1 MTNIEPYQQLPQV
14 TMATDTQVQQPVV
27 MQGMPLQLLQGQM
40 SLQQNQIPM
49 QQGNLP
55 FQQGQIPIQQGQ
67 FQIQQGQ
74 FPIHQGQFQV
84 QGQLQQGQ
92 PQVIQL
98 GQNGLFQGQQFL
110 QMLPNG
116 QLIQGQ
122 PIQIQ
127 GQPTQ
132 IPQQI
137 FLQGQN
143 QTSGQYVPFSN
154 FNQGQFLSQF
164 QGQSQVV
171 QNQDGQAVIYQQPDL
186 QIKQEDTSQD
196 EQDATPVTTEESAN
210 EINQNNGSPLTTSQ
224 FNQQQT
230 LQSTLSQF
238 LSSGNQI
245 TYPQIVNQTPGQS
258 QVNLSQI
265 PIIQPNGQVMTASSS
280 PVTPQILQANGQ
292 VIPVSSSSSTMPQ
305 ILQANGQV
313 MPVCSSS
320 STMPQILQANGQVM
334 PVCSSS
340 STMPQI
346 LQANGQV
353 MPVCSSSSTLS
364 QIFQANGQ
372 VIPVSSSSS
381 TMPQIIQNGTMP
393 QLVQT
398 GVAPSVF
405 QSGQVIQSGML
416 TQGGNLISPSLTQPT
431 GTSNTMGTAQVIQLG
446 QLPAG
451 FQMSSNGGQQIMVLN
466 GANLQRMPIS
476 DNNEEEP
483 LYVNAK
489 QYHRILKRR
498 QARAKLEA
506 QGKIPKERRKYLH
519 ESRHK
524 HAMQRCRGDGGRF
537 FTTKLEPNDEGY
549 DFKSEQSDEITDASA
564 VTDFLNLEDSDL
576 RPLKIS
582 EDNS

>member
-1 MTNIEPYQQLPQV
+1 MTNIEQYQQLPQV

-74 FPIHQGQFQV
+74 FPIHQGQIQV

-265 PIIQPNGQVMTASSS
+265 PIIQANGQVMSASSS

-292 VIPVSSSSSTMPQ
+292 VIPASSSSSTMPQILQANGQVMPVSSSSSTMPQ

-320 STMPQILQANGQVM
+320 STMPQIL
-334 PVCSSS
+334 
-340 STMPQI
+340 
-346 LQANGQV
+346 
-353 MPVCSSSSTLS
+353 
-364 QIFQANGQ
+364 QANGQ

-451 FQMSSNGGQQIMVLN
+451 IQMSSNGGQQIMVLN

>member
-1 MTNIEPYQQLPQV
+1 MTNIEQYQQLPQV

-74 FPIHQGQFQV
+74 FPIHQGQIQV

-127 GQPTQ
+127 GQSTQ

-265 PIIQPNGQVMTASSS
+265 PIIQANGQVMSASSS

-292 VIPVSSSSSTMPQ
+292 VIPASSSSSTMPQ

-313 MPVCSSS
+313 MPVSSSS
-320 STMPQILQANGQVM
+320 STMPQILQANGQVI
-334 PVCSSS
+334 PVS
-340 STMPQI
+340 
-346 LQANGQV
+346 
-353 MPVCSSSSTLS
+353 SSSSTLP

-381 TMPQIIQNGTMP
+381 TMSQIIQNGTMP

-451 FQMSSNGGQQIMVLN
+451 IQMSSNGGQQIMVLN